1 MNRTTL
7 SLIAGATALAAVT
20 GFAALS
26 APDTPGAESTVK
38 AAAQLP
44 VERTSLLCP
53 APSMSDIAETS
64 YTSFTPVTKGTGSG
78 GKAELR
84 AAAQESADG
93 SGAGGDKGKDDGQS
107 GERKTGKSM
116 PTSKE
121 PGKPVTGDSSG
132 AESPALV
139 GTADGRFAPGWTV
152 QQTTEVAAGTGRGL
166 QGVNCTA
173 PDTSFWFAGASTA
186 ADRTDYVHL
195 TNPDDSAAV
204 VDIELYG
211 KDGALQSTVGEGIT
225 VQPHSS
231 EPVLLSTLTDE
242 EQTNLTVHVNVRSG
256 RVGAAVQALDDKL
269 GGDWLA
275 ASTDPSGSLVL
286 PGIPKD
292 ATSVRLVA
300 FTPGDA
306 DADLKLRLASPSGLI
321 TPAGNETVH
330 VKGGMTTAVDLGDVT
345 RGEAGSLVLTPTD
358 RSVPVVAALRVVRGK
373 GDKQETAF
381 IPATRPV
388 GTRATSAD
396 NSAKGSTLS
405 LIAPDRAATVEVTAS
420 AGSEGGTPVS
430 ETYAIKAGTTQDI
443 EPPVPGGL
451 NGRYALPVEPQ
462 AGGPVYGARTL
473 TATEGGVPGF
483 TVQPRPDDRGTVA
496 VPEAGCG
503 HLEGAD
509 ATFVTPACEPL
520 KAQLRIRPVDPVVR
534 GVDHARCGGQSIAP
548 TARRAAARP
557 PGRRQQFRRRPRQDD
572 LPAEPHH
579 RLRGR
584 RPRGPR
590 GRLAAQGTAVEPRP
604 AAGDVPDRGRS
615 EHTRPGLDAAVT

>member
-7 SLIAGATALAAVT
+7 SLIAGTTALAAVT

-26 APDTPGAESTVK
+26 APDTPAAPGTAATAK

-53 APSMSDIAETS
+53 APSQSDIAETS
-64 YTSFTPVTKGTGSG
+64 YTSFTPVTKGTGNG

-93 SGAGGDKGKDDGQS
+93 TQAGKDGGKPGKGKT
-107 GERKTGKSM
+107 EKPVLT
-116 PTSKE
+116 PKE

-132 AESPALV
+132 SEAPALV

-152 QQTTEVAAGTGRGL
+152 QETTEVAAGTGRGL
-166 QGVNCTA
+166 LGVNCTA
-173 PDTSFWFAGASTA
+173 PDTNFWFPGASTA

-204 VDIELYG
+204 VDVELYG
-211 KDGALQSTVGEGIT
+211 KDGALKSAVGEDIT

-231 EPVLLSTLTDE
+231 EPILLSTLTDE
-242 EQTNLTVHVNVRSG
+242 QQTDLTVHVNVRSG
-256 RVGAAVQALDDKL
+256 RVGAAVQALDDKT
-269 GGDWLA
+269 GGDWLT
-275 ASTDPSGSLVL
+275 ASTDPSGSLVM

-306 DADLKLRLASPSGLI
+306 DADLKVRLASPSGLI
-321 TPAGNETVH
+321 TPAGHETVH

-358 RSVPVVAALRVVRGK
+358 QSVPVVAALKVVRGK

-405 LIAPDRAATVEVTAS
+405 LTAPGRAATVKVTAS

-430 ETYAIKAGTTQDI
+430 KTYTIKAGTSQDI

-451 NGRYALPVEPQ
+451 KGTYALTVEPVS
-462 AGGPVYGARTL
+462 GGPVYGARTL
-473 TATEGGVPGF
+473 AASEGGVPAF
-483 TVQPRPDDRGTVA
+483 TVQTLPDDRGTVA
-496 VPEAGCG
+496 VPEADED
-503 HLEGAD
+503 LS
-509 ATFVTPACEPL
+509 VL
-520 KAQLRIRPVDPVVR
+520 
-534 GVDHARCGGQSIAP
+534 
-548 TARRAAARP
+548 
-557 PGRRQQFRRRPRQDD
+557 QQ
-572 LPAEPHH
+572 
-579 RLRGR
+579 
-584 RPRGPR
+584 
-590 GRLAAQGTAVEPRP
+590 
-604 AAGDVPDRGRS
+604 
-615 EHTRPGLDAAVT
+615 

>member
-26 APDTPGAESTVK
+26 APEATGPGTAAK

-53 APSMSDIAETS
+53 APSTSDLAETS
-64 YTSFTPVTKGTGSG
+64 FTSFTPVTKGTGSG
-78 GKAELR
+78 GKAELQ
-84 AAAQESADG
+84 AAAE
-93 SGAGGDKGKDDGQS
+93 QS
-107 GERKTGKSM
+107 GDTGTGGKKDEQKKSAE
-116 PTSKE
+116 PVLEPKE
-121 PGKPVTGDSSG
+121 PGKPVTGDTSG

-139 GTADGRFAPGWTV
+139 GTAEGRFAPGWTV
-152 QQTTEVAAGTGRGL
+152 QETTEVAAGTGRGL

-173 PDTSFWFAGASTA
+173 PDTDFWFPGASTA

-211 KDGALQSTVGEGIT
+211 KDGDLKSTTGEGIT

-231 EPVLLSTLTDE
+231 EPILLSTLTDE
-242 EQTNLTVHVNVRSG
+242 PQTNLTVHVSVRSG

-275 ASTDPSGSLVL
+275 ASTDPAGSLVI

-292 ATSVRLVA
+292 ATAVRLIA
-300 FTPGDA
+300 FTPDDA
-306 DADLKLRLASPSGLI
+306 DADLTLRLASPSGMI
-321 TPAGNETVH
+321 TPAGHETVH

-358 RSVPVVAALRVVRGK
+358 RAVPVVAAVRVVRGE

-405 LIAPDRAATVEVTAS
+405 LAAPNGTATVKVTAS
-420 AGSEGGTPVS
+420 AGSEGGTALS
-430 ETYAIKAGTTQDI
+430 KTYTIKAGTTQDI
-443 EPPVPGGL
+443 EPPLPNGL
-451 NGRYALPVEPQ
+451 KGTYALTVEPVS
-462 AGGPVYGARTL
+462 GGPVYAARTL
-473 TATEGGVPGF
+473 EATENGIPGF
-483 TVQPRPDDRGTVA
+483 TVQTLPDDRGTVA
-496 VPEAGCG
+496 VPV
-503 HLEGAD
+503 AD
-509 ATFVTPACEPL
+509 E
-520 KAQLRIRPVDPVVR
+520 
-534 GVDHARCGGQSIAP
+534 
-548 TARRAAARP
+548 
-557 PGRRQQFRRRPRQDD
+557 D
-572 LPAEPHH
+572 LSVLQ
-579 RLRGR
+579 R
-584 RPRGPR
+584 
-590 GRLAAQGTAVEPRP
+590 
-604 AAGDVPDRGRS
+604 
-615 EHTRPGLDAAVT
+615 